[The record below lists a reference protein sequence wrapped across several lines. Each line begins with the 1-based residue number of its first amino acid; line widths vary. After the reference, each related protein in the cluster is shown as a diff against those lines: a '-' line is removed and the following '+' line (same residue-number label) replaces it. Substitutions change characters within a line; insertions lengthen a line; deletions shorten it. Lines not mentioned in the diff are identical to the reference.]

1 MQSSVRD
8 HDAFS
13 NDKTWKEIQICHAK
27 FVLLIITNMFNVN
40 AMCRDTK
47 IGIMILVVHQ
57 W

>member
-27 FVLLIITNMFNVN
+27 FVLLIITNVFNVN
-40 AMCRDTK
+40 AMCRDTM
-47 IGIMILVVHQ
+47 IGIMTLVVYQ